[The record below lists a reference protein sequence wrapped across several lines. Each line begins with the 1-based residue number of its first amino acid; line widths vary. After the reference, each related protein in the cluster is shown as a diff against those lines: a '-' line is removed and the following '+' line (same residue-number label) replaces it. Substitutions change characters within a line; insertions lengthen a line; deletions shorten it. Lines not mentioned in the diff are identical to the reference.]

1 MVKKKKKKEEVGLSL
16 HSVKIMLSG
25 KIKDFLG
32 WSNL

>member
-1 MVKKKKKKEEVGLSL
+1 MVKKKKKEEVGLSL